1 MRFWKPSLLLLA
13 ICATLL
19 CAILLCTP
27 AFAQGASQKG
37 VQVGDIDTKGDPCTD
52 FFQFA
57 NGKWRAG
64 DPIPPSLVRWGR
76 RWEAGEDAQEQLQ
89 GILGDGSPTKDW
101 PPGSRG
107 GLITEHFGSRAD

>member
-64 DPIPPSLVRWGR
+64 NPIPPSLLRWSG
-76 RWEAGEDAQEQLQ
+76 RWEEGEDAQEKLN
-89 GILGDGSPTKDW
+89 GLPDDASPKTRR
-101 PPGSRG
+101 PPASG
-107 GLITEHFGSRAD
+107 GEVI